1 MKSRV
6 FLASLLAGAIGM
18 CGLTAGEQP
27 RPSKSD
33 DLEKAN
39 QLREEKTQR
48 VLAGLADRGCDG
60 DALDWPF
67 GQRQKFPT
75 LGFASSAKSQ

>member
-33 DLEKAN
+33 DLKKATGALN
-39 QLREEKTQR
+39 SAATVEAMSWYGDLFTKDKDRERNLRMLAQL
-48 VLAGLADRGCDG
+48 
-60 DALDWPF
+60 
-67 GQRQKFPT
+67 KFACHCPH
-75 LGFASSAKSQ
+75 A